1 MKQKFHLEAPHG
13 LMNDPNGLCEFQ
25 KKFHVFFQW
34 NPHEKNH
41 SYKCWGHFV
50 SEDFIH
56 WKFLGKAI
64 EPSEFFDRNGTY
76 SGSACVVEN
85 KICLFYTGNNKIDG
99 VRKSI
104 QCLAESSD
112 GKNFKKIGKIFETPK
127 NFTEHFRDP
136 KIFFDG
142 ENFKMLVGA
151 QKISGNGAIIQVESK
166 NGKNFKNLKILG
178 ESKNFEMIECPDL
191 IDFGDKKILLYGLQ
205 KRDNK
210 IDKDISAESFYKIFD
225 DGDLD
230 NCKKID
236 AGFDFYAPQTFE
248 TSDSRK
254 ILIAWMSRLSDAQEK
269 FLADKEKNI
278 HCLTMPREIF
288 LKGDKIFQKPVR
300 EMYKILGEKIFSKEI
315 PRSFY
320 CKIAKNFG
328 ESFYMNIGDEMKI
341 IWHEKVFEFMRKD
354 FSGMWE
360 EKICEVEKLSELEIW
375 SDNSSV
381 EIFLNGGEFVLSAR
395 TFFEKNFE
403 IICADE
409 LEIFKIN
416 AENFIEE
423 EI

>member
-1 MKQKFHLEAPHG
+1 MKQKFHLEPPQG
-13 LMNDPNGLCEFQ
+13 LINDPNGLCEFQ

-41 SYKCWGHFV
+41 SYKCWGHFT
-50 SEDFIH
+50 SENFIH

-99 VRKSI
+99 VRKST
-104 QCLAESSD
+104 QCLAESFD

-151 QKISGNGAIIQVESK
+151 QKISGNGAIIQVESSD
-166 NGKNFKNLKILG
+166 GKNFENLKILG

-191 IDFGDKKILLYGLQ
+191 IDFGNKKILLYGLQ
-205 KRDNK
+205 KRDNER
-210 IDKDISAESFYKIFD
+210 DEVISAESFYKIFD

-236 AGFDFYAPQTFE
+236 ACFDFYAPQTFE
-248 TSDSRK
+248 TSDGRK

-269 FLADKEKNI
+269 FLADRENFI

-288 LKGDKIFQKPVR
+288 LKGDKLFQKPVR
-300 EMYKILGEKIFSKEI
+300 EMYKMIGEKITAKEI
-315 PRSFY
+315 PRTFY
-320 CKIAKNFG
+320 FKIAKNFG
-328 ESFYMNIGDEMKI
+328 KNFYMNIGDEMKI

-354 FSGMWE
+354 FSEMWE
-360 EKICEVEKLSELEIW
+360 EKICEVEKLSEIEIW

-403 IICADE
+403 IICAED
-409 LEIFKIN
+409 LEIFSIN